1 VTTTSICERYAGF
14 CGSNS
19 EVIGHCPFFVAV
31 QIVPSEGIDRNSRDL
46 SGFCESKT
54 GFIGSFRPRISCASN
69 RLPPTTICFDLVFE
83 SFLQLRCF
91 SCLLGLAVSASLASS
106 SGVSVSRGFPGFLVR
121 VAWSVPV
128 PGELS
133 CCGVC
138 GGLLCVGGLLA
149 CASGVFGSVVP
160 GALLLARVLACVGGL
175 RPWPRWFVRALPWR
189 LLSGRFCRAFPVA
202 WRSVSGG
209 LRVPVRS
216 VWPAGSVRSG
226 VSLLSSD
233 GRFAGGLSVSCPRR
247 CSLPSVLGVA
257 GLRQLLGRRLATSAG
272 VFWGGLVHRRL
283 RFHPPSPSVF
293 LVVAGLVDGGLA
305 SLLRFPLRRFN
316 PFL

>member
-1 VTTTSICERYAGF
+1 M
-14 CGSNS
+14 
-19 EVIGHCPFFVAV
+19 
-31 QIVPSEGIDRNSRDL
+31 
-46 SGFCESKT
+46 
-54 GFIGSFRPRISCASN
+54 
-69 RLPPTTICFDLVFE
+69 
-83 SFLQLRCF
+83 
-91 SCLLGLAVSASLASS
+91 
-106 SGVSVSRGFPGFLVR
+106 
-121 VAWSVPV
+121 
-128 PGELS
+128 
-133 CCGVC
+133 
-138 GGLLCVGGLLA
+138 
-149 CASGVFGSVVP
+149 
-160 GALLLARVLACVGGL
+160 ARVLACVGGL

-247 CSLPSVLGVA
+247 CSLQSVLGVA

-305 SLLRFPLRRFN
+305 SLLRFRSGVLTHSFAVTVARLLNTRRAPTSSHLERQSGRHISSACSTGLKFLAAFPWSSNSSEDFLPVTSGRPFSHSLHPYFAVTRRKELDYEHHSRN
-316 PFL
+316 PNHSE